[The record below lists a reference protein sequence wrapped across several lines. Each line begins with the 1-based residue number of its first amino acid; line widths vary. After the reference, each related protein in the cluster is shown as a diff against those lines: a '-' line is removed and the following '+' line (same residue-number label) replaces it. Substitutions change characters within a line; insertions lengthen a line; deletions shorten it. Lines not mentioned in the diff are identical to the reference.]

1 MYIEIIVALIKQKK
15 LEDFEFTF
23 DIIKQLNFE
32 NIDIT
37 KIMFDKLYEI
47 LNNNEYYINDYII
60 SNGKDLYNEKK
71 LNFYF
76 ILINYILKNPIYL
89 YQIPFLIKTINNVNT
104 ILKNNDCLHRIKSI
118 NIYNKLAY
126 LINIFTNT
134 KSQSSKKFSPF
145 LNLNYKTKK
154 NDKSRVKKGKNE
166 QYKLLNYVSNQN
178 YFERVLKSSQN
189 SSLTELD
196 NIYCYYLL
204 FSDNNFKLAF
214 NDAIEDQ
221 NLFNEYFNSNK
232 FGNAEFNNI
241 FKEII
246 SNEELKNLYYKEN
259 FVKLLIKEIF
269 YYKDPFKEIKNL
281 ENELPINPNFKSI
294 KILSEFLD
302 KEKNK

>member
-1 MYIEIIVALIKQKK
+1 MYIEIIVELIKQKK
-15 LEDFEFTF
+15 LENFEFTF

-32 NIDIT
+32 IIDIT
-37 KIMFDKLYEI
+37 KIMLDKLYEI

-76 ILINYILKNPIYL
+76 ILKNPIYL

-134 KSQSSKKFSPF
+134 KSQSSNKFSSF

-154 NDKSRVKKGKNE
+154 NDKSKVKKGKNE
-166 QYKLLNYVSNQN
+166 QYKLSNYVLNQN

-204 FSDNNFKLAF
+204 FSDNNFKRAF

-241 FKEII
+241 FNEII

-281 ENELPINPNFKSI
+281 ESELPINPNFKSI